1 MSLLSNSGEHA
12 RALLTFDLTL
22 ARPDAFDATAFLDL
36 VEHPLFEAFEGDVM
50 PAVSNGVPCLACT
63 VEAETME
70 AAVNRVVPLI
80 AALGFPTTRA
90 GFPIPL

>member
-1 MSLLSNSGEHA
+1 M
-12 RALLTFDLTL
+12 RQFDFDLTL

-36 VEHPLFEAFEGDVM
+36 VEQPLFEAFEGDVT

-70 AAVNRVVPLI
+70 AAVNRVAPLI
-80 AALGFPTTRA
+80 ADLGFPATRA
-90 GFPIPL
+90 EFPVPV